1 MFLFFVV
8 LLSREE
14 SWRICMSSFQVVLKE
29 KLLFI
34 QVYWLPQ
41 GCAVFRKNWVKA
53 YLLQVGHVDDSFEVP

>member
-1 MFLFFVV
+1 
-8 LLSREE
+8 
-14 SWRICMSSFQVVLKE
+14 MSSFQVVLKE